1 MPWGEMQHSISA
13 TFYVCNI
20 FYLFITYLFVN
31 MMIATEKLYM
41 PINKMIE
48 WRVFMRICIL
58 HMQVVFG
65 RILKTCLAETRKH
78 KTKFIKRVPSRQVKA
93 GNKSLIQMTL
103 LDEILYIINHCSFK
117 QLFFKNF
124 LYTNIFKEFFVL
136 CLSHLKL

>member
-1 MPWGEMQHSISA
+1 MQHSISA

-103 LDEILYIINHCSFK
+103 LDEILYIINHCSFNQFCFLK
-117 QLFFKNF
+117 TFYTQIYSKNF
-124 LYTNIFKEFFVL
+124 SYYV
-136 CLSHLKL
+136 CLI

>member
-1 MPWGEMQHSISA
+1 
-13 TFYVCNI
+13 
-20 FYLFITYLFVN
+20 
-31 MMIATEKLYM
+31 
-41 PINKMIE
+41 
-48 WRVFMRICIL
+48 MRICIL

-65 RILKTCLAETRKH
+65 RTLKTCLAETRKH